1 MGHFLSDLD
10 RSQGAVVALTEHFES
25 LGFEVRPLPRE
36 EQIKGD
42 LELKGSSGIKN
53 VEIKYD
59 IMAARTGNLC
69 FETSNGTKMTGIYK
83 TEADFIC
90 YVVPRKDGK
99 EVYVF
104 NPTSLRKYVET
115 SPNVKIKN
123 GGDKRKFIL
132 ALVKLTDVIED
143 ELISEQL
150 FLKN

>member
-10 RSQGAVVALTEHFES
+10 RSQGAVQALTKHFEL
-25 LGFEVRPLPRE
+25 LGHEVRELPRA

-42 LELKGSSGIKN
+42 LELKGPGGLKN

-59 IMAARTGNLC
+59 MMAARTGNLC

-104 NPTSLRKYVET
+104 NPRSLREYVET
-115 SPNVKIKN
+115 SSNVTIKN

-132 ALVKLTDVIED
+132 ALVKLTDVIAD
-143 ELISEQL
+143 GLVSEQL
-150 FLKN
+150 FLEN